1 MARRLLLL
9 LACALP
15 FSLALACGDDD
26 DDSDNGTATV
36 ANGGGN
42 GSDEDY
48 LRAICVGT
56 SNFSNALL
64 SAGSVDDIR
73 QVVQDFADEMRGL
86 DPPSDLV
93 EYNQAFV
100 AYLEAAAEGDPT
112 SLVTT
117 APPEPSDDVRRRM
130 QNLEPTI
137 DECRDPTFFSRDETE
152 DGPGGSDATPGG
164 GN

>member
-1 MARRLLLL
+1 MRRLFLL

-15 FSLALACGDDD
+15 LALTTACFGGDDD
-26 DDSDNGTATV
+26 DDGATPGVTPGT
-36 ANGGGN
+36 

-64 SAGSVDDIR
+64 GATSVDEIR
-73 QVVQDFADEMRGL
+73 TVVEEFADEMRGL
-86 DPPSDLV
+86 NPPADLT
-93 EYNQAFV
+93 EYNQQFI

-117 APPEPSDDVRRRM
+117 SPPEPGDDVRRRM
-130 QNLEPTI
+130 AALEPTI
-137 DECRDPTFFSRDETE
+137 DECRDPTFFSRDEE
-152 DGPGGSDATPGG
+152 ETPTP
-164 GN
+164 